1 MIAPNSYI
9 SIFFQKHSKLEQKI
23 TKNMNK
29 SQLNLYGTANMAI
42 ESRKESQKC
51 KNLNECLTDLTIKM
65 QFSTWLSFLTNSDSK
80 EI

>member
-1 MIAPNSYI
+1 MIATTSYI
-9 SIFFQKHSKLEQKI
+9 SIFFQKSSKLEQMI

-29 SQLNLYGTANMAI
+29 SQLTLYYTANMTI
-42 ESRKESQKC
+42 GSRKEPQKC
-51 KNLNECLTDLTIKM
+51 KNLNESLTALIIKM